1 VKIKKVSQKVQF
13 FKGDYWIDMGQPQNR
28 YIVETLEPQAPDSYF
43 AWNFFDGILQ
53 RKEYFSPYVFED
65 SAMEILEKNP
75 TLKAALDA
83 KKVADEKFAKSA
95 YAQLM
100 FIYERSELAE
110 KTYKRYPVGRFFYK

>member
-1 VKIKKVSQKVQF
+1 
-13 FKGDYWIDMGQPQNR
+13 
-28 YIVETLEPQAPDSYF
+28 
-43 AWNFFDGILQ
+43 
-53 RKEYFSPYVFED
+53 
-65 SAMEILEKNP
+65 MEILEKNP